1 MIHRCCVL
9 YRCVRVHG
17 GLSKVFVLERGLR
30 EGCPSSP
37 VLFNIYHAAVMMD
50 FRARRKEAASMGEM
64 DEGIAWVAQVDG
76 GLFRPRSSRKRGRC
90 QLKTVLGDV
99 EFADDTV
106 TCSTA
111 SFAPAVEQL
120 FDDTLHDWSQR
131 RNVGKTERLL
141 VVPNAPRVQVGVSEP
156 SCAEARPRVKVVRH
170 VGGLLSADG
179 RHDHDTSYRVSRARR
194 MVGMIAR
201 SRSRGQKD
209 RRGRSSPLSLPLRLR
224 LMKAHVDPILSTFC
238 RSRSWSKAQLRS
250 LKRAQAYA
258 LRRAFGVDRFSMQEE
273 HISDKTLFQ
282 AADWEPM
289 DSIIQRACW
298 TWLGHVARMHIPALS
313 KLLPRLGLRGGCKD
327 LG

>member
-1 MIHRCCVL
+1 MI
-9 YRCVRVHG
+9 RCVIGVN
-17 GLSKVFVLERGLR
+17 V
-30 EGCPSSP
+30 
-37 VLFNIYHAAVMMD
+37 
-50 FRARRKEAASMGEM
+50 
-64 DEGIAWVAQVDG
+64 
-76 GLFRPRSSRKRGRC
+76 
-90 QLKTVLGDV
+90 
-99 EFADDTV
+99 
-106 TCSTA
+106 
-111 SFAPAVEQL
+111 
-120 FDDTLHDWSQR
+120 

-201 SRSRGQKD
+201 SWSRGQKD

-238 RSRSWSKAQLRS
+238 RSRSWSKSQLRS

-273 HISDKTLFQ
+273 HIQIRCCFRRPIGSRLIL
-282 AADWEPM
+282 
-289 DSIIQRACW
+289 SSSGRV
-298 TWLGHVARMHIPALS
+298 GH
-313 KLLPRLGLRGGCKD
+313 G
-327 LG
+327 